1 MASHVEAIAVDYLEG
16 DEPAEAVVAAIRAQ
30 LPVTSPEQAR
40 ALAERELF
48 ARLAAGAMLPAARDA
63 FNTWRPDLV
72 VRDPCEWASALARP
86 DHVAAAQVAITF
98 AAGEAAC
105 LDVAAPVLEAQRP
118 GVVEEVRDQPYLTAF
133 PASLDPSPW
142 ATTIRYRPPTPR
154 PAAPL
159 PDWWDERSGPLV
171 YATLGTVTGYLQSAA
186 TIYRAVVDALG
197 ALPVRVLLTTGGHL
211 EPAAIGSLPAN
222 VHVEEWVDQ
231 TRILRKAATVVCHG
245 GSGTVW
251 GAIAAG
257 VPVVVVPA
265 FADQETNGRVIARA
279 GAGTLVA
286 RAPEPDGRR
295 RPAGPTDVQAI
306 REATGSVLAEPSY
319 RAAARQL
326 GAEMAAAPPAEAVLD
341 RLAP

>member
-1 MASHVEAIAVDYLEG
+1 M
-16 DEPAEAVVAAIRAQ
+16 
-30 LPVTSPEQAR
+30 
-40 ALAERELF
+40 
-48 ARLAAGAMLPAARDA
+48 
-63 FNTWRPDLV
+63 
-72 VRDPCEWASALARP
+72 
-86 DHVAAAQVAITF
+86 
-98 AAGEAAC
+98 
-105 LDVAAPVLEAQRP
+105 
-118 GVVEEVRDQPYLTAF
+118 
-133 PASLDPSPW
+133 
-142 ATTIRYRPPTPR
+142 
-154 PAAPL
+154 
-159 PDWWDERSGPLV
+159 
-171 YATLGTVTGYLQSAA
+171 
-186 TIYRAVVDALG
+186 
-197 ALPVRVLLTTGGHL
+197 
-211 EPAAIGSLPAN
+211 
-222 VHVEEWVDQ
+222 
-231 TRILRKAATVVCHG
+231 
-245 GSGTVW
+245 W